1 MGKRLNDWILGDFLK
16 ATASASPTPGGGSV
30 AAVSAALG
38 SGLVAMLANLSV
50 GKKQCPEQE
59 KIQEILAESEK
70 KMNQLLE
77 EAQKDMEAYD
87 QVMTAYGLP
96 KETDLEKE
104 ERSEKIQLALKNAAE
119 APLSAAKI
127 CLEVLQLAKEAAR
140 IGNPNV
146 TSDAVAGGL
155 LTEAAMQAILLNV
168 TVNLSLIKDEEWNH
182 IRREKQKELSQKGQ
196 EIRDHLLHIL

>member
-1 MGKRLNDWILGDFLK
+1 
-16 ATASASPTPGGGSV
+16 
-30 AAVSAALG
+30 VSAALG

-155 LTEAAMQAILLNV
+155 LAEAAMQAILLNV

>member
-1 MGKRLNDWILGDFLK
+1 MEKRLNDWILGDFLK

-38 SGLVAMLANLSV
+38 SGLVAMIANLSI

-59 KIQEILAESEK
+59 KIQEILGESEK
-70 KMNQLLE
+70 KINELLE
-77 EAQKDMEAYD
+77 EARKDMEAYN
-87 QVMTAYGLP
+87 QVMAAYGLP
-96 KETDLEKE
+96 KETDSEKE

-146 TSDAVAGGL
+146 ISDAVAGGL
-155 LTEAAMQAILLNV
+155 LAEAAMQAILLNV

-182 IRREKQKELSQKGQ
+182 IRSEEQKELSQKGQ
-196 EIRDHLLHIL
+196 EIRNHLLHIL

>member
-155 LTEAAMQAILLNV
+155 LAEAAMQAILLNV